1 MVEENQPAGKLNL
14 ELHSAWAGRPV
25 GSAAPS
31 VPIMSGE
38 FEELRRVVLSSL
50 SQKDDELAD
59 VVAAVAGLLVT
70 VAYADRDHSAAE
82 SAEIARQLERIPG
95 LGAGGVAAIVLV
107 LRRHARPLSSLHVQR
122 CTRLLREGTDESMR
136 YELLDVLLSVAA
148 ADGTITH
155 EEIVS
160 MRTLTSALGLSQ
172 VHYNQLQAKYG
183 SKLHFS

>member
-1 MVEENQPAGKLNL
+1 
-14 ELHSAWAGRPV
+14 
-25 GSAAPS
+25 
-31 VPIMSGE
+31 MSGE
-38 FEELRRVVLSSL
+38 FEELKRVVVGALSSR
-50 SQKDDELAD
+50 DDEFGE

-82 SAEIARQLERIPG
+82 KAEITRQLERIPN
-95 LGAGGVAAIVLV
+95 LGPSGVLAIVEV
-107 LRRHARPLSSLHVQR
+107 LERHARPLSSLHVQR
-122 CTRLLREGTDESMR
+122 CTRLLREQTDEAMR
-136 YELLDVLLSVAA
+136 YELLDVLLAVAA

-160 MRTLTSALGLSQ
+160 LRTLTSALGLSQ